1 MGSGKI
7 MLEKR
12 VRGSVVV
19 GDEGDQSL
27 QIRKRLEGGDGEVV
41 VHGSRQPCLSFYN
54 LRHLSVEE

>member
-1 MGSGKI
+1 